1 MGVVT
6 KVSARWLAAAVL
18 FAWSLLLSIAC
29 AADFRQ
35 MSDPEMACCK
45 KMAGKCDMGTGQHS
59 CCDQTVHSQEPT
71 RAIQT
76 QVFQLEKSLQS
87 AAIVEPVTPQ
97 VVSESFCIVISNDG
111 SPPESPP
118 GSITILRI

>member
-1 MGVVT
+1 MT

-18 FAWSLLLSIAC
+18 FAWTLLPAIAC

-35 MSDPEMACCK
+35 MSEPEMACCK

-59 CCDQTVHSQEPT
+59 CCDQAVHSQEPT

-97 VVSESFCIVISNDG
+97 VVSESFCIVLSNDG

-118 GSITILRI
+118 GGITILRI